1 MLTRAIVIQRKMQR
15 PVQFELT
22 EDTKNVGAA
31 WIAKTNLKSE
41 QFLITIQ
48 LKNYCACKYGVKK
61 VVAPI

>member
-1 MLTRAIVIQRKMQR
+1 MQR